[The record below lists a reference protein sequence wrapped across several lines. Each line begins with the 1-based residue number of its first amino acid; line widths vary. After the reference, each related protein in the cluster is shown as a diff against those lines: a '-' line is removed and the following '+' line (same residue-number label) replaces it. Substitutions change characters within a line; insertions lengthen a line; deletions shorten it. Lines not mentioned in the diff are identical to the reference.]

1 MVTRSLASFVAAI
14 FIATACHQKPP
25 TVAPVPAPNDHFS
38 IVLERSA
45 NGWAA
50 HCEAGCA
57 WVTVSMAC
65 GGCDVRLDA
74 SGIGP
79 AYPATSAAT
88 GFAFVLS
95 ADRTGGKARSIQGT
109 RWTTLGWGCLPA
121 ACRVRLDE
129 TGVGVGGT

>member
-1 MVTRSLASFVAAI
+1 MPTRVLASLVSAI

-25 TVAPVPAPNDHFS
+25 TVAPVPAPNDHFA
-38 IVLERSA
+38 IILERSA

-50 HCEAGCA
+50 HCETGCA
-57 WVTVSMAC
+57 WVNVSMSC
-65 GGCDVRLDA
+65 DGCEVRLDA

-79 AYPATSAAT
+79 AYPATPAAT

-95 ADRTGGKARSIQGT
+95 PDRTGGKARAIQGV
-109 RWTTLGWGCLPA
+109 RWTTLSWGCPA

-129 TGVGVGGT
+129 TGVVVGGT